1 MRAPEAGL
9 ELVDDRKV
17 TMNTYLPPPAPVRLQ
32 QSLSLSSR
40 PSTPSQVTDTFVSS
54 QLDNISWPEQHP
66 HLTTGA

>member
-1 MRAPEAGL
+1 
-9 ELVDDRKV
+9 
-17 TMNTYLPPPAPVRLQ
+17 MNTYLPSAATGTASPAGGSTTLC
-32 QSLSLSSR
+32 LWH